1 MLIEIEIQTLRTT
14 IQLGMD
20 LHEAQKKRLLQ
31 INELDELCQ
40 ASLHKTT
47 IIQHQRA
54 QWNGKFINKR
64 KFKVGDW
71 ALLFD
76 SRFMDFKGKLCT
88 QWLKPYEIDIVHD
101 NGSIKICT
109 IDNERNY
116 LMENG
121 HMLQLYHKPLSKE
134 SFLNRII
141 VG

>member
-88 QWLKPYEIDIVHD
+88 QWLGPCEIDTVFE
-101 NGSIKICT
+101 NGAIKLCT
-109 IDNERNY
+109 INNERNY

-121 HMLQLYHKPLSKE
+121 H
-134 SFLNRII
+134 RI
-141 VG
+141 